1 MGLALSSGVRLRTWF
16 PLLVVLPVILCRS
29 RSHCRSSDHAVC
41 LGQRRA
47 AGLVATYLVS
57 PLSLLFVVVL
67 VVTVVV
73 LVIVVVVL
81 VGAGCRHCS
90 ALSRRVRYMVV
101 GTWKGKNEKNK
112 VINEIM

>member
-1 MGLALSSGVRLRTWF
+1 VGLRTWF
-16 PLLVVLPVILCRS
+16 LLLVVLPVILCRS
-29 RSHCRSSDHAVC
+29 HSHRRSSDHAVW

-67 VVTVVV
+67 VVTIVV

-81 VGAGCRHCS
+81 VGAGCRRYS